1 MMSKSLKRFEALGIS
16 SMKRNEKEI
25 KQRPK
30 KALLFPVGLFKE
42 IRHVFK
48 YLYLSLTLS
57 MRKKISFDYGILYW
71 VATLMTTF
79 IVLIGFSLYDMQ
91 QKNVDIVDGVFE
103 MVVPFEMGVYNM
115 DALTYQLES
124 ISSGQDVGVQVV
136 MSRQDQE
143 EIGYTITSNM
153 YGPSLYRLS
162 FIEKIPLLFNE
173 GLIIRSSNRYYKI
186 NEYHT
191 VDYKIM
197 TIHNIKSMN
206 ETRIVVGGL
215 ILFGQMMG
223 FVFMSII
230 GSIRLKQ
237 VFKPIYTMT
246 KAAEKISI
254 NDIEG
259 NLDVSRAKYELKDL
273 ALTFN
278 DMLDRIRSDYDKQK
292 RFVSDVSHELRT
304 PISIVNGYVRML
316 DRWGKEDEA
325 ILEEAIDAIKSE
337 SKNMQVLVEN
347 LLTLVRSDN
356 QTLKFEKEIFDVGK
370 LATEIM
376 KDMEMVDEGRH
387 TFICDIQMGIQVCL
401 DYAKIKQTFRI
412 FIDNAMKYTPDGGE
426 ITLKLKQ
433 EYSSVII
440 SIIDTGIG
448 VDKNDLPY
456 LFDRFYRSDESRTRQ
471 TGGHGL
477 GLSIAKAMII
487 GQNGMI
493 RVKSKVQEGSSFI
506 ISLPVNTSESCI

>member
-1 MMSKSLKRFEALGIS
+1 
-16 SMKRNEKEI
+16 MKHNKEDI

-48 YLYLSLTLS
+48 YIYLSLTLS

-71 VATLMTTF
+71 VATIVTTF
-79 IVLIGFSLYDMQ
+79 IVLVGFSFYDIQ
-91 QKNVDIVDGVFE
+91 QRSIEIVDGVFE

-115 DALTYQLES
+115 DALTFQLES
-124 ISSGQDVGVQVV
+124 ISSENDVGVQVL
-136 MSRQDQE
+136 MSRQDRE
-143 EIGYTITSNM
+143 DVGYTITSTT
-153 YGPSLYRLS
+153 YSASLYRLS
-162 FIEKIPLLFNE
+162 YIDRIPLLFNE
-173 GLIIRSSNRYYKI
+173 GLFIRSANRYYKI
-186 NEYHT
+186 NDYHT
-191 VDYKIM
+191 VDYEIT

-206 ETRIVVGGL
+206 KTRLVLGGL
-215 ILFGQMMG
+215 LLFGQLSG
-223 FVFMSII
+223 FIFMSII

-237 VFKPIYTMT
+237 VFKPIFTMT

-254 NDIEG
+254 NDVEG

-325 ILEEAIDAIKSE
+325 ILEEAIEAIKSE

-356 QTLKFEKEIFDVGK
+356 QTLKFEKEIFDIGK

-376 KDMEMVDEGRH
+376 KDMEMVDEGSH
-387 TFICDIQMGIQVCL
+387 TFICDIQMGIDVCL

-426 ITLKLKQ
+426 ITFKLKQ

-448 VDKNDLPY
+448 VNKDDLPY

-493 RVKSKVQEGSSFI
+493 RVKSKVQEGSAFI
-506 ISLPVNTSESCI
+506 ISLPVNTSEPCL

>member
-1 MMSKSLKRFEALGIS
+1 
-16 SMKRNEKEI
+16 MKPNRKVT

-30 KALLFPVGLFKE
+30 RALLFPVGIFKE
-42 IRHVFK
+42 IGHVFK
-48 YLYLSLTLS
+48 YIYLSLTLS

-71 VATLMTTF
+71 VATLLTIS
-79 IVLIGFSLYDMQ
+79 IVLVGFSLYDVQ
-91 QKNVDIVDGVFE
+91 QKSEEIVEGVFE

-124 ISSGQDVGVQVV
+124 ISAENNIGVQVI
-136 MSRQDQE
+136 MSRQERED
-143 EIGYTITSNM
+143 IGYTITSDAFA
-153 YGPSLYRLS
+153 PSLYRLS
-162 FIEKIPLLFNE
+162 FIDRIPLLFNE
-173 GLIIRSSNRYYKI
+173 GLIIRSANRYYKI
-186 NEYHT
+186 NDHYE
-191 VDYKIM
+191 VDYKIT

-206 ETRIVVGGL
+206 KSRMILGALV
-215 ILFGQMMG
+215 LFGQLIG
-223 FVFMSII
+223 FMLMSII

-254 NDIEG
+254 NDVEG

-356 QTLKFEKEIFDVGK
+356 QTLKFEKEIFDIGK

-376 KDMEMVDEGRH
+376 KDMEMVDEGNH
-387 TFICDIQMGIQVCL
+387 TFICDIQMDLLVCL

-412 FIDNAMKYTPDGGE
+412 FIDNAMKYTPEGGK
-426 ITLKLKQ
+426 ITFKLKQ

-448 VDKNDLPY
+448 VEKNDLPY

-493 RVKSKVQEGSSFI
+493 RVKSKVQEGSAFI
-506 ISLPVNTSESCI
+506 ISLPVNTSETCI